1 MEKIYRKSLLYFCF
15 HAGFGLWSFNN
26 EHVYFH
32 KETHEIPELTNNM
45 FCAELPEGGKDLCQG
60 DRDTGLLGLSAGGL
74 SAYQVTICC

>member
-45 FCAELPEGGKDLCQG
+45 FCAELPEGGKDSYQG